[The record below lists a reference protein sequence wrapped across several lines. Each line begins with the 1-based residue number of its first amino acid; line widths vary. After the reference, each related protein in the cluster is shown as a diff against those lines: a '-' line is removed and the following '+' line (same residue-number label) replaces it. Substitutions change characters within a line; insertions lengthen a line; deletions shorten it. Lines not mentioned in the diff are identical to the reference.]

1 MKMKTKM
8 KTKMFLGVLL
18 SLALVLGLL
27 PALLPGMNLTA
38 KAAATPTYKIVVT
51 SPKFNRTYSENSE
64 LPQTFTG
71 AWLLSYMNFPSVPVN
86 SISKADGDDIVSIDG
101 TSVTVN
107 GAGTVNLNIYVSGGH
122 GRIGFIVTKNI
133 TASAT
138 GYDGSYDGNDHGIS
152 VDVSIPA
159 SGATVKYGTQNGTY
173 DLTES
178 PKYKDAGNYTV
189 YYQVTADDCNTKTG
203 SAQVKISKVT
213 PSITAFPTA
222 SAITYGQTLEDS
234 TLTGG
239 TASVDGTF
247 AWKTSFT
254 SPTVND
260 SNNTAYPVVF
270 TPNDTTNYNSVET
283 AVELTVNSAD
293 PEIPTGLTAFD
304 GQTLDAITLPDGWAW
319 DDPSTNV
326 GTPGTKSFPAS
337 YRQIDE
343 NYHDFSTKL
352 KVVVKAV
359 PATDVMVDPNPLN
372 VFVSETKALT
382 ATFIPDNA
390 TNKTVSWSSSDDAVA
405 TVDQDGQVTG
415 VSAGEATITATAED
429 GGFTAKCAVTV
440 KDVTFEATIGNG
452 QSSGSEDLFFKFELE
467 TPIDGFNYMEHF
479 REASVFDKDNNETK
493 LVDKLNCDIAR
504 GSLDITLYKDFLNE
518 LKAKN
523 PGTYTLVVTF
533 DKGTATATFIVP
545 PPTSADTPPDSADT
559 PPDSADT
566 PPASADTPPASADT
580 SPASGES
587 MVLVISAIA
596 LMLFAACGGVYAVSR
611 RKAIGE

>member
-1 MKMKTKM
+1 M

-38 KAAATPTYKIVVT
+38 KADAQPTYKIQVKDNAYANDTRTLAANVT
-51 SPKFNRTYSENSE
+51 LPYQTTGYTLRQMQGYNPPTIRIE
-64 LPQTFTG
+64 LKSGNNITITG
-71 AWLLSYMNFPSVPVN
+71 TDI
-86 SISKADGDDIVSIDG
+86 SITGPG
-101 TSVTVN
+101 TS
-107 GAGTVNLNIYVSGGH
+107 NIWVFETETGYANFD
-122 GRIGFIVTKNI
+122 IIVTKNI

-189 YYQVTADDCNTKTG
+189 YYQVTADDYNTKTG

-213 PSITAFPTA
+213 PSITALPTA
-222 SAITYGQTLEDS
+222 SAITYGQTLANS

-239 TASVDGTF
+239 TASVPGTF
-247 AWKTSFT
+247 AWETSST

-260 SNNTAYPVVF
+260 SNSTAYPVVF
-270 TPNDTTNYNSVET
+270 TPKDTTNYNSVET
-283 AVELTVNSAD
+283 AVKLTVNSAD
-293 PEIPTGLTAFD
+293 PEIPTELTAFD
-304 GQTLDAITLPDGWAW
+304 GQTLVEIPLPEGWAW
-319 DDPSTNV
+319 DDLSTDV
-326 GTPGTKSFPAS
+326 GEPGTKYFPAS
-337 YRQIDE
+337 YTHFDE
-343 NYHDFSTKL
+343 NYHDFRTEL
-352 KVVVKAV
+352 EVVVNAV
-359 PATDVMVDPNPLN
+359 PAKGVMVVPSTLN

-390 TNKTVSWSSSDDAVA
+390 TNKTVSWSSSDEDVA
-405 TVDQDGQVTG
+405 TVDQDGKVTG
-415 VSAGEATITATAED
+415 VFAGEATITATSED
-429 GGFTAKCAVTV
+429 GGFTAECAVTV

-452 QSSGSEDLFFKFELE
+452 QSFGSEDLFFKFELE

-533 DKGTATATFIVP
+533 DIRTATATFIVP
-545 PPTSADTPPDSADT
+545 PPTSADTPPA
-559 PPDSADT
+559 SADT

>member
-1 MKMKTKM
+1 MIAATITAVNKFFRRIHFMKMKKKM

-38 KAAATPTYKIVVT
+38 YADAQPTYKIQVKDIGYNDTRTLVANVT
-51 SPKFNRTYSENSE
+51 LPYQTTGSALRRLQGYNS
-64 LPQTFTG
+64 TT
-71 AWLLSYMNFPSVPVN
+71 
-86 SISKADGDDIVSIDG
+86 VSIVLKSGNNITITGTDISITGPG
-101 TSVTVN
+101 TS
-107 GAGTVNLNIYVSGGH
+107 NIWVYSTANKYANFE
-122 GRIGFIVTKNI
+122 IIVTKNI

-138 GYDGSYDGNDHGIS
+138 GYDGSYDGNAHGIS
-152 VDVSIPA
+152 VSVSIPA

-189 YYQVTADDCNTKTG
+189 YYQVTADDYNTKTG

-213 PSITAFPTA
+213 PSITALPTA
-222 SAITYGQTLEDS
+222 SAITYCQTLEDS

-239 TASVDGTF
+239 TAIVPGTF
-247 AWKTSFT
+247 AWKTSST

-260 SNNTAYPVVF
+260 SNSTAFPVVF

-283 AVELTVNSAD
+283 AVKLTVNPAD

-304 GQTLDAITLPDGWAW
+304 GQTLDEITLPDGWAW
-319 DDPSTNV
+319 DAPSTNV
-326 GTPGTKSFPAS
+326 GTPGTKTFPAS
-337 YRQIDE
+337 YTHINE
-343 NYHDFSTKL
+343 NYNDMSAAL
-352 KVVVKAV
+352 EVVVESIPANGVVIV
-359 PATDVMVDPNPLN
+359 PSTLN
-372 VFVSETKALT
+372 VFVTETKPLT
-382 ATFIPDNA
+382 ATVTPNNA
-390 TNKTVSWSSSDDAVA
+390 SNQNVTWSSSNEAVA
-405 TVDQDGQVTG
+405 TVDQDGKVTG
-415 VSAGEATITATAED
+415 VGAGETTITATAED
-429 GGFTAKCAVTV
+429 GGFTAECAVIV
-440 KDVTFEATIGNG
+440 KDVTFVATING
-452 QSSGSEDLFFKFELE
+452 QSSGSKGLFFKFELE
-467 TPIDGFNYMEHF
+467 TPIDGFDYMEHF
-479 REASVFDKDNNETK
+479 KNASVFDKDNNETA
-493 LVDKLNCDIAR
+493 LVNGQNCDIAG
-504 GSLDITLYKDFLNE
+504 GSLDITLYKAFLNE

-545 PPTSADTPPDSADT
+545 PP
-559 PPDSADT
+559 
-566 PPASADTPPASADT
+566 ASADTP
-580 SPASGES
+580 PASGES

>member
-1 MKMKTKM
+1 M
-8 KTKMFLGVLL
+8 
-18 SLALVLGLL
+18 
-27 PALLPGMNLTA
+27 
-38 KAAATPTYKIVVT
+38 
-51 SPKFNRTYSENSE
+51 
-64 LPQTFTG
+64 
-71 AWLLSYMNFPSVPVN
+71 
-86 SISKADGDDIVSIDG
+86 
-101 TSVTVN
+101 
-107 GAGTVNLNIYVSGGH
+107 
-122 GRIGFIVTKNI
+122 TKNI

-152 VDVSIPA
+152 VSVSIPA
-159 SGATVKYGTQNGTY
+159 SGATVKYGTQNRTY

-189 YYQVTADDCNTKTG
+189 YYQVTADDYNTKTG

-213 PSITAFPTA
+213 PSITALPTA
-222 SAITYGQTLEDS
+222 SAITYGQTLANS

-239 TASVDGTF
+239 TASVPGTF
-247 AWKTSFT
+247 AWKTSST
-254 SPTVND
+254 APTVND
-260 SNNTAYPVVF
+260 SNSTAYPVVF

-283 AVELTVNSAD
+283 AVKLPVNPAD

-304 GQTLDAITLPDGWAW
+304 GQTLDAITLPDRWAW

-326 GTPGTKSFPAS
+326 GAPGTKSFPAS
-337 YRQIDE
+337 YTKINN
-343 NYHDFSTKL
+343 NYNNMNTNL
-352 KVVVKAV
+352 EVVVEPI
-359 PATDVMVDPNPLN
+359 PATGVMVVPSTLN

-390 TNKTVSWSSSDDAVA
+390 TNKTVSWSSSDEDVA
-405 TVDQDGQVTG
+405 TVDQDGQVRG
-415 VSAGEATITATAED
+415 ESAGEATITATSED
-429 GGFTAKCAVTV
+429 GRFTAECAVTV

-452 QSSGSEDLFFKFELE
+452 QSFGSEDLFFKFELE

-479 REASVFDKDNNETK
+479 REASVFDKDNNETL

-533 DKGTATATFIVP
+533 DIGTATATFIVP
-545 PPTSADTPPDSADT
+545 PP
-559 PPDSADT
+559 
-566 PPASADTPPASADT
+566 ASADTP
-580 SPASGES
+580 PASGES

>member
-51 SPKFNRTYSENSE
+51 SPAFNRTYSENIE
-64 LPQTFTG
+64 LPQTFTAAG
-71 AWLLSYMNFPSVPVN
+71 LWSYMNFPSGYSVN
-86 SISKADGDDIVSIDG
+86 SISKASGDDIVSIDG

-107 GAGTVNLNIYVSGGH
+107 GAGTVNLNLNFSYGYGM
-122 GRIGFIVTKNI
+122 IGFIVTKNI

-152 VDVSIPA
+152 VSVSIPA

-189 YYQVTADDCNTKTG
+189 YYQVTADDYNTKTG
-203 SAQVKISKVT
+203 SAEVRIGKVT
-213 PSITAFPTA
+213 PSITALPTA

-239 TASVDGTF
+239 TASVPGTF
-247 AWKTSFT
+247 AWKTSST

-260 SNNTAYPVVF
+260 SNSTAYPVVF
-270 TPNDTTNYNSVET
+270 TPNDATNYNSVET
-283 AVELTVNSAD
+283 AVKLTVNPAD

-337 YRQIDE
+337 YTHINE
-343 NYHDFSTKL
+343 NYRDVSTDL
-352 KVVVKAV
+352 EVVVNAV
-359 PATDVMVDPNPLN
+359 PATGVMVVPSTLN

-382 ATFIPDNA
+382 ATVIPDNA
-390 TNKTVSWSSSDDAVA
+390 TNKTVSWSSSNEAVA
-405 TVDQDGQVTG
+405 TVDQDGKVKG
-415 VSAGEATITATAED
+415 VGAGEATITATSED
-429 GGFTAKCAVTV
+429 GGFTAECAVTV
-440 KDVTFEATIGNG
+440 KDVTFVATING
-452 QSSGSEDLFFKFELE
+452 QSSGSKGLFFKFELE
-467 TPIDGFNYMEHF
+467 TPIDGFDYMEHF
-479 REASVFDKDNNETK
+479 SKASVFDKDNNEIA
-493 LVDKLNCDIAR
+493 LVKGVNCDIEE
-504 GSLDITLYKDFLNE
+504 GSLDITLYKAFLNE

-533 DKGTATATFIVP
+533 NIGTASAAFIVP
-545 PPTSADTPPDSADT
+545 PPASS
-559 PPDSADT
+559 DT
-566 PPASADTPPASADT
+566 PPAS
-580 SPASGES
+580 GES
-587 MVLVISAIA
+587 DLLLTFAIA
-596 LMLFAACGGVYAVSR
+596 LMLLAAYGGVYAVSR
-611 RKAIGE
+611 RKADSE

>member
-1 MKMKTKM
+1 M

-51 SPKFNRTYSENSE
+51 SPAFNRTYSENIE

-71 AWLLSYMNFPSVPVN
+71 AWLLSYMRFPSVPVN

-107 GAGTVNLNIYVSGGH
+107 GAGTVNLNINVSGGH
-122 GRIGFIVTKNI
+122 GRIGFIVTKSI

-138 GYDGSYDGNDHGIS
+138 GYDSSYDGNDHGIS

-189 YYQVTADDCNTKTG
+189 YYQVTADDYNTLTG
-203 SAQVKISKVT
+203 SAQVKIGKATPVVT
-213 PSITAFPTA
+213 ALPSA

-239 TASVDGTF
+239 TASVPGTF
-247 AWKTSFT
+247 AWKTFST

-260 SNNTAYPVVF
+260 SNSTAYPVVF
-270 TPNDTTNYNSVET
+270 TPNDATNYNSVET
-283 AVELTVNSAD
+283 AVKLPVNPAD

-326 GTPGTKSFPAS
+326 GAPGTKSFPAS
-337 YRQIDE
+337 YTKINN
-343 NYHDFSTKL
+343 NYNNMNTDL
-352 KVVVKAV
+352 EVVVNAV
-359 PATDVMVDPNPLN
+359 PATGVMVVPSTLN

-382 ATFIPDNA
+382 ATVAPNNA
-390 TNKTVSWSSSDDAVA
+390 TNKTISWSSSNKAVA

-415 VSAGEATITATAED
+415 FSAGEATITATSED
-429 GGFTAKCAVTV
+429 GGFTAECAVTV

-452 QSSGSEDLFFKFELE
+452 QSSGSKDLFFKFELE
-467 TPIDGFNYMEHF
+467 TPIDGFDYMKHF
-479 REASVFDKDNNETK
+479 KNASVFDKDNNETA
-493 LVDKLNCDIAR
+493 LVNGQNCDIAE
-504 GSLDITLYKDFLNE
+504 GSLDITLYEDYLKE
-518 LKAKN
+518 LKQN
-523 PGTYTLVVTF
+523 PGTYSLVVTF
-533 DKGTATATFIVP
+533 DIGTATATFIVP
-545 PPTSADTPPDSADT
+545 PP
-559 PPDSADT
+559 
-566 PPASADTPPASADT
+566 ASADTP
-580 SPASGES
+580 PASGES

>member
-1 MKMKTKM
+1 MKMKKKM

-38 KAAATPTYKIVVT
+38 KADAQPTYKIQVKDIKYNDTRTLAANVT
-51 SPKFNRTYSENSE
+51 
-64 LPQTFTG
+64 LPYQTTG
-71 AWLLSYMNFPSVPVN
+71 SAIMNMQGYGTT
-86 SISKADGDDIVSIDG
+86 AVSIVLKSGNNITITGTDISITGPG
-101 TSVTVN
+101 TSNVWVFATSN
-107 GAGTVNLNIYVSGGH
+107 GYV
-122 GRIGFIVTKNI
+122 RFDIIVTKNI

-159 SGATVKYGTQNGTY
+159 SGATVKYGTRNGAY

-189 YYQVTADDCNTKTG
+189 YYQVTADDYNTKTG

-213 PSITAFPTA
+213 PSITALPTA
-222 SAITYGQTLEDS
+222 SAITYGQTLANS

-239 TASVDGTF
+239 TASVPGTF
-247 AWKTSFT
+247 AWKTSST

-260 SNNTAYPVVF
+260 SNSTVYPVVF

-283 AVELTVNSAD
+283 AVKLTVNPAD

-304 GQTLDAITLPDGWAW
+304 GQTLDAITLPEGWVW

-337 YRQIDE
+337 YTHINE
-343 NYHDFSTKL
+343 NYRDVSTDL
-352 KVVVKAV
+352 EVVVNAV
-359 PATDVMVDPNPLN
+359 PATGVMVVPSTLN
-372 VFVSETKALT
+372 VFVKETKALT
-382 ATFIPDNA
+382 ATVIPDNA
-390 TNKTVSWSSSDDAVA
+390 TNKTISWSSSNEAVA

-415 VSAGEATITATAED
+415 GSAGEATITATAED
-429 GGFTAKCAVTV
+429 GGFTAECAVIV
-440 KDVTFEATIGNG
+440 KDVTFVATING
-452 QSSGSEDLFFKFELE
+452 QSSGSKGLFFKFELE
-467 TPIDGFNYMEHF
+467 TPIDGFDYMHHF
-479 REASVFDKDNNETK
+479 RKASVFDKDNNEIP
-493 LVDKLNCDIAR
+493 LVDGQNCDIAE
-504 GSLDITLYKDFLNE
+504 GSLDITLYKAFLNE

-533 DKGTATATFIVP
+533 DIGTATTTFIVP
-545 PPTSADTPPDSADT
+545 
-559 PPDSADT
+559 
-566 PPASADTPPASADT
+566 PPASADTPPAC
-580 SPASGES
+580 GES

-611 RKAIGE
+611 RKAISE

>member
-1 MKMKTKM
+1 MKTKKKM

-51 SPKFNRTYSENSE
+51 CPSFIRTYSENIE
-64 LPQTFTG
+64 LPQTFTA
-71 AWLLSYMNFPSVPVN
+71 AWLWSYMNFPSGYSVT
-86 SISKADGDDIVSIDG
+86 SISKESGDDIVSIDG

-107 GAGTVNLNIYVSGGH
+107 GAGTVDLNLNFGNGF
-122 GRIGFIVTKNI
+122 GRIGFKVTKNI

-189 YYQVTADDCNTKTG
+189 YYQVTADDYNTTTG

-213 PSITAFPTA
+213 PSITTLPSA
-222 SAITYGQTLEDS
+222 SAITFGQTLANS

-239 TASVDGTF
+239 TASVPGTF
-247 AWKTSFT
+247 AWETSST

-260 SNNTAYPVVF
+260 SNSTAYPVVF
-270 TPNDTTNYNSVET
+270 TPKDATNYNSVET
-283 AVELTVNSAD
+283 AVELTVNPAD

-304 GQTLDAITLPDGWAW
+304 GQTLVEIALPEGWAW
-319 DDPSTNV
+319 DDLSTDV
-326 GTPGTKSFPAS
+326 GEPGTKYFPAS
-337 YRQIDE
+337 YTHFDE
-343 NYHDFSTKL
+343 NYHDFRTEL
-352 KVVVKAV
+352 EVVVNAV
-359 PATDVMVDPNPLN
+359 PAKGVMVVPSTLN

-390 TNKTVSWSSSDDAVA
+390 TNKTVSWSSSDEDVA
-405 TVDQDGQVTG
+405 TVDQDGKVTG
-415 VSAGEATITATAED
+415 VFAGEATITATSED
-429 GGFTAKCAVTV
+429 GGFTAECAVTV

-452 QSSGSEDLFFKFELE
+452 EDFSGKDMFFEFDLK
-467 TPIDGFNYMEHF
+467 TPIDGFDCLDHF
-479 REASVFDKDNNETK
+479 EYAKVVDKDNNETL
-493 LVDKLNCDIAR
+493 LVDKQNCDIVR
-504 GSLDITLYKDFLNE
+504 GCLDITLYKDFLNE

-545 PPTSADTPPDSADT
+545 PPT
-559 PPDSADT
+559 SADT

>member
-1 MKMKTKM
+1 MKTKKKM
-8 KTKMFLGVLL
+8 KTKMFLSVLL

-38 KAAATPTYKIVVT
+38 KADAQPTYKIQVKDIAYNDTRTLAANVT
-51 SPKFNRTYSENSE
+51 LPYQTTGYTLRQMQGYNPPTIRIE
-64 LPQTFTG
+64 LKSGNNITITG
-71 AWLLSYMNFPSVPVN
+71 TDI
-86 SISKADGDDIVSIDG
+86 SITGPG
-101 TSVTVN
+101 TS
-107 GAGTVNLNIYVSGGH
+107 NIWVFETETGYANFD
-122 GRIGFIVTKNI
+122 IIVTKNI

-159 SGATVKYGTQNGTY
+159 SGATVKYGTRNGAY

-213 PSITAFPTA
+213 PSITALPTA
-222 SAITYGQTLEDS
+222 SAITYGQTLANS

-239 TASVDGTF
+239 TASVPGTF
-247 AWKTSFT
+247 AWKTSST

-260 SNNTAYPVVF
+260 SNSTAYPVVF

-283 AVELTVNSAD
+283 AVKLTINPID
-293 PEIPTGLTAFD
+293 PDVPTGLTALD

-326 GTPGTKSFPAS
+326 GAPGTKSFPAS
-337 YRQIDE
+337 YTKINN
-343 NYHDFSTKL
+343 NYNNMNTDL
-352 KVVVKAV
+352 EVVVNAV
-359 PATDVMVDPNPLN
+359 PATGVMVVPSTLN

-382 ATFIPDNA
+382 ATVAPNNA
-390 TNKTVSWSSSDDAVA
+390 TNKTISWSSSNKAVA

-415 VSAGEATITATAED
+415 FSAGEATITATSED
-429 GGFTAKCAVTV
+429 GGFTAECAVTV

-452 QSSGSEDLFFKFELE
+452 QSFGSKNLFFKFELE
-467 TPIDGFNYMEHF
+467 TPIDGFEYMEHF
-479 REASVFDKDNNETK
+479 RKASVFDKDNNETA
-493 LVDKLNCDIAR
+493 LVNGQNCDIAE
-504 GSLDITLYKDFLNE
+504 GSLDITLYEDYLKE
-518 LKAKN
+518 LKQN
-523 PGTYTLVVTF
+523 PGTYSLVVTF
-533 DKGTATATFIVP
+533 DIGTATATFIVP
-545 PPTSADTPPDSADT
+545 PP
-559 PPDSADT
+559 
-566 PPASADTPPASADT
+566 ASADTP
-580 SPASGES
+580 PASGES